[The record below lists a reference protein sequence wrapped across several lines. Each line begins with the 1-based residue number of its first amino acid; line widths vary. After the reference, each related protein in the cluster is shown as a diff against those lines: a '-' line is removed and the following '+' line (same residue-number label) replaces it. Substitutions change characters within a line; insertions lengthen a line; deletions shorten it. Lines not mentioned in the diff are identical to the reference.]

1 MQPAPVSSE
10 NIRTMNKKNEEF
22 LIVAASCRAM
32 VRSVSQAGYRC
43 RGIDLFADW
52 DAQQICEV
60 QQVSSFEAA
69 VRAATNLPDRLRT
82 LIGAGVEN
90 AVAGREDP
98 FCGRPVYAPLG
109 QTLVNLSDP
118 FFVAG
123 ELQAANFPTL
133 PISRHCPATGAWM
146 EKPIHAGGGQGV
158 RRIDSAAF
166 SAIPKPDA
174 KQVYYQQYVPGVVC
188 GASFVAAQGTCE
200 LMGVCRQIPSTSTTH
215 PFLYSG
221 SYGPFALNPEIERQV
236 CGMARVL
243 ADACNLQG
251 WFGIDFIEREGE
263 AWLLELNP
271 RYTASMEILER
282 ISKQSLFDYHLN
294 AFEPLSPIG
303 FSLPRAKALLGK
315 QYVYWESED
324 PVVVQ
329 TDAHRQ
335 LVQLGKSAERFVTD
349 IPWPGTAIET
359 AMPICTVWATAGTEA
374 AVLEE
379 LGLARQAVLKLFRQK
394 KTAKK

>member
-1 MQPAPVSSE
+1 
-10 NIRTMNKKNEEF
+10 MNKKNEEF

-69 VRAATNLPDRLRT
+69 VRTATNLPDRLRT

-90 AVAGREDP
+90 ALAGREDP

-109 QTLVNLSDP
+109 QALANLSDP

-123 ELQAANFPTL
+123 ELQAADFSTL
-133 PISRHCPATGAWM
+133 PISRQCPATGAWL
-146 EKPIHAGGGQGV
+146 EKPFHSGGGQGV
-158 RRIDSAAF
+158 RRIGTAAF
-166 SAIPKPDA
+166 SAGPKPDA

-200 LMGVCRQIPSTSTTH
+200 LMGVCRHIPSTSATH

-243 ADACNLQG
+243 ANACGLQG
-251 WFGIDFIEREGE
+251 WFGIDFIEREGV
-263 AWLLELNP
+263 AWLLEVNP

-282 ISKQSLFDYHLN
+282 ISEQSLFHYHLN
-294 AFEPLSPIG
+294 AFEPFNPIE
-303 FSLPRAKALLGK
+303 FSLPRGKTLLGK
-315 QYVYWESED
+315 QYVYWESKN

-329 TDAHRQ
+329 ADAHRQ
-335 LVQLGKSAERFVTD
+335 LAQLSKSAEQFVTD
-349 IPWPGTAIET
+349 IPWPGTSIET

-379 LGLARQAVLKLFRQK
+379 LVLAKAAVLKLLRQK
-394 KTAKK
+394 KTAEK